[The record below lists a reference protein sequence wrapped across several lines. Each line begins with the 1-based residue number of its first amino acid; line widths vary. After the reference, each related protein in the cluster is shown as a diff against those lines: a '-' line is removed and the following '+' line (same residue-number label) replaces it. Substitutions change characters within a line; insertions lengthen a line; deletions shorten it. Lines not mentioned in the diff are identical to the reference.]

1 MNREYADKLHIVI
14 PKLIS
19 EGHITLSSMTVDA
32 FIMNM
37 VIHRT
42 TQASVLDKMIN
53 KGTLSTTVVPVE
65 ECTETRG
72 QEIEVLFHAWV
83 DTIEL

>member
-1 MNREYADKLHIVI
+1 MNREYAEKLHIVI
-14 PKLIS
+14 PQLIA
-19 EGHITLSSMTVDA
+19 EGHITLKSMSQEE
-32 FIMNM
+32 FIATM

-72 QEIEVLFHAWV
+72 QEIVVLFHAWV